1 MDIKVIVLDI
11 DGTLFSDEKKILP
24 ETKKLLL
31 KAQSLG
37 FKVVLA
43 SGRPASGLWYIADE
57 LEMEK
62 HHGLSFYECN
72 YMS

>member
-37 FKVVLA
+37 FKVV
-43 SGRPASGLWYIADE
+43 
-57 LEMEK
+57 
-62 HHGLSFYECN
+62 
-72 YMS
+72 